1 LPENGNAFTG
11 KNLKRARMGVI
22 EDGNNS
28 HTAKPQSRSASQ
40 DQDRRD
46 CKKVSITL
54 QPINEDFINN
64 VILPNNPKLEGNRS
78 AAINMCMDAV
88 RLSHGYR

>member
-1 LPENGNAFTG
+1 LFENGNAFTR
-11 KNLKRARMGVI
+11 KNLKARMCGTENTKKKRI
-22 EDGNNS
+22 
-28 HTAKPQSRSASQ
+28 AKTRSRSASE

-88 RLSHGYR
+88 RLSHGYK